1 MFNSY
6 YNNLHNNPLFYF
18 SNIYNSYIS
27 LLYMQSLQIE
37 AYLISRSSPPFKLL
51 VESNIE
57 KKKIDS
63 EPFAEKKNT
72 EDHKSINKSTID
84 ERPITSINN
93 QNSKNNYS
101 NSCTKGSLFNYLRDN
116 YFIS

>member
-37 AYLISRSSPPFKLL
+37 ANLISRSSPPFKLL

-57 KKKIDS
+57 KKEDGIKIHFDN
-63 EPFAEKKNT
+63 E
-72 EDHKSINKSTID
+72 NK
-84 ERPITSINN
+84 
-93 QNSKNNYS
+93 
-101 NSCTKGSLFNYLRDN
+101 
-116 YFIS
+116 YFEAD